1 MFVKTVIKQ
10 GNLIMK
16 LTKENKQKEERNI
29 ILENRLAEMN
39 FYKTKTKLLLED
51 AIRDLFNLQ
60 EIERLDITDKEKQMQ
75 RNVIINKLIKQH
87 FEQIKEL
94 DRLPNRI

>member
-10 GNLIMK
+10 GNLIIR
-16 LTKENKQKEERNI
+16 LTKENKQKEEHNI

-75 RNVIINKLIKQH
+75 RNVIVNKLIKQH

-94 DRLPNRI
+94 DHLPNRI

>member
-10 GNLIMK
+10 GNLIIR

-60 EIERLDITDKEKQMQ
+60 EIERLDITEKEKQMQ

-94 DRLPNRI
+94 DCLPNRI

>member
-1 MFVKTVIKQ
+1 MFVKIVIKQ

-75 RNVIINKLIKQH
+75 RNVIVNKLIKQH

-94 DRLPNRI
+94 DHLPNRI